1 MVREAVQQNGKKE
14 EEAQREAARHKA
26 NCRSLENE
34 IATYEN
40 ELRISDNEIDNNER
54 TIKALCDQCNELH
67 RQTGDLRNAVDDLK
81 KTIFVREE
89 QSSITVDGLKNTDN
103 LDRKVVKAIGYKKA
117 SERNSAIQMLQIVV
131 FGYLLT
137 LGSLCFQ
144 LNMLQI
150 SQFHSHALAVD
161 ALKQIYHFTM
171 NQTNLSPVEIA
182 TKSNKFD

>member
-1 MVREAVQQNGKKE
+1 MVREAIQQNGKKE

-40 ELRISDNEIDNNER
+40 ELRISDNEINHYKR

-89 QSSITVDGLKNTDN
+89 QSSIAVDGLKE
-103 LDRKVVKAIGYKKA
+103 Y
-117 SERNSAIQMLQIVV
+117 
-131 FGYLLT
+131 
-137 LGSLCFQ
+137 
-144 LNMLQI
+144 
-150 SQFHSHALAVD
+150 
-161 ALKQIYHFTM
+161 
-171 NQTNLSPVEIA
+171 
-182 TKSNKFD
+182 